1 MPVIAEG
8 PKPVI
13 VNHEA
18 HGQQF
23 CAPHVKLFPSS
34 MREFGW
40 EESRNYRVLSRWGEG
55 HIDRFP
61 ALIDEL
67 IAQRVD
73 VIVVFDEVSI
83 RAAQRATTMTPIVG
97 MAADMVRTGLAA
109 SMARP
114 GSNLTGVNLLA
125 GELDAKRL
133 EILHE
138 AAAAARR
145 MGALPLP
152 HPGFDS
158 EPELDVAS
166 RDLHLDL
173 VMVKVWRIE
182 ELTHGLDMLESTH
195 VDAVNVL
202 ASPLVAATLPNTIE
216 RLNQARLPAIYEFPE
231 YAERGGLL
239 GHGVSI
245 NLASRHVARLVSKIL
260 KGARP
265 QDLPIE
271 QPNKID
277 LAVNLKTAQILG
289 VTVPLSLLARA
300 DEVIE

>member
-1 MPVIAEG
+1 LGGES
-8 PKPVI
+8 
-13 VNHEA
+13 
-18 HGQQF
+18 Q
-23 CAPHVKLFPSS
+23 LPST
-34 MREFGW
+34 
-40 EESRNYRVLSRWGEG
+40 RWGEG
-55 HIDRFP
+55 HIDGFP
-61 ALIDEL
+61 APIGEL

-138 AAAAARR
+138 AAPAARR
-145 MGALPLP
+145 MGALALP

-158 EPELDVAS
+158 EPELDVAL

-173 VMVKVWRIE
+173 VMVKVWRME

-202 ASPLVAATLPNTIE
+202 ASPLANT
-216 RLNQARLPAIYEFPE
+216 PE
-231 YAERGGLL
+231 HHR
-239 GHGVSI
+239 
-245 NLASRHVARLVSKIL
+245 
-260 KGARP
+260 
-265 QDLPIE
+265 
-271 QPNKID
+271 
-277 LAVNLKTAQILG
+277 TAQPSASAGDLRVSRICRAGWTPWLR
-289 VTVPLSLLARA
+289 SLDQSRLAACRPPCLQNPEGCATPRSTDRA
-300 DEVIE
+300 AE